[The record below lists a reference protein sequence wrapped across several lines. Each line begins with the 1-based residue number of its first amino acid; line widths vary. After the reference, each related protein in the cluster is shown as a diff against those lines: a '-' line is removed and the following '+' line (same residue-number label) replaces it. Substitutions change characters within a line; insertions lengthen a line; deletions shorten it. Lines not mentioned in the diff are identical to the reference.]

1 MTHKIH
7 IKKKYIPPLPV
18 GFFLYL
24 CRMNVELV
32 KQYLETRYNNLSL
45 IKNKE
50 VYKLG
55 DVFIYEIP
63 KKKLIW
69 YVNVESELLSWFGPG
84 NYYELIHS
92 WFFNRFG
99 EEIGYDK

>member
-1 MTHKIH
+1 
-7 IKKKYIPPLPV
+7 
-18 GFFLYL
+18 
-24 CRMNVELV
+24 MNVELV
-32 KQYLETRYNNLSL
+32 KQYLETRYSDLSL
-45 IKNKE
+45 IKNNE
-50 VYKLG
+50 GYKLG
-55 DVFIYEIP
+55 DVFIYQIS

-69 YVNVESELLSWFGPG
+69 YVNVESELLSWFGSG